1 MACHQDLTWQ
11 ATLNT
16 CQNLDCPRKYTVQG
30 GDLHMSEQIEE
41 QSTKGALAAITAG
54 VLVIIAGFL
63 VYNYFS
69 KVGKLPEGENN
80 KTEEVTLEEE
90 EVPSEEVAGTN
101 GGTGTTETGTL
112 GTGGAT
118 GETTSWVAID
128 YQKDQITG
136 KKHTVKWGDTL
147 WEIAEARYGTGF
159 DYGKI
164 VEANKDAIGFLANG
178 TQALIE
184 PGQVL
189 KLP

>member
-1 MACHQDLTWQ
+1 MT
-11 ATLNT
+11 
-16 CQNLDCPRKYTVQG
+16 
-30 GDLHMSEQIEE
+30 EQIDNE
-41 QSTKGALAAITAG
+41 QTTKGALAAIAAG

-69 KVGKLPEGENN
+69 KVGKLPESATN
-80 KTEEVTLEEE
+80 TSEEASINEEE
-90 EVPSEEVAGTN
+90 LPAGEEVAETN
-101 GGTGTTETGTL
+101 GSATTDSGTTL
-112 GTGGAT
+112 GTGGAA
-118 GETTSWVAID
+118 GQTTAWVATD

-164 VEANKDAIGFLANG
+164 LEANKDTIGILANG